1 MRDEV
6 SARATESIEGM
17 EGLRGGSGAF
27 SFPGKRTGVKLPKN
41 CHSCATYLRSERSSK
56 TSAGL
61 ALTPGDPA
69 SVGAWHRSLAS
80 DWPEMR
86 ITAGVCYR
94 VPVVGARDKPRRTR
108 LGRDLHPGPL
118 PGERERNSR
127 PLAPRR
133 LPGRKVPSP
142 RPSPGVPESGGID
155 ALAMTSESA
164 KLNERSQFRLFMSAA
179 RKRLSEVDFR
189 RVSET
194 ENGT

>member
-41 CHSCATYLRSERSSK
+41 CHSYATYLRSERSSK

-94 VPVVGARDKPRRTR
+94 VPVVGARDMPRRTR
-108 LGRDLHPGPL
+108 LGRDPHPGPL
-118 PGERERNSR
+118 PRGEGE
-127 PLAPRR
+127 
-133 LPGRKVPSP
+133 
-142 RPSPGVPESGGID
+142 E
-155 ALAMTSESA
+155 
-164 KLNERSQFRLFMSAA
+164 
-179 RKRLSEVDFR
+179 
-189 RVSET
+189 
-194 ENGT
+194 